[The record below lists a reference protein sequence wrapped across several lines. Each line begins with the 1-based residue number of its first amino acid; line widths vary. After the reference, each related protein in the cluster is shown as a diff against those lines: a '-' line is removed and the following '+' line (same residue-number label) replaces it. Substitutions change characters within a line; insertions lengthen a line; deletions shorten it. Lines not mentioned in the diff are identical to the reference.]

1 VLTGIEQ
8 QNRLNPLVFHHL
20 KFTFMNKIAVLLVLL
35 LTIQARA
42 QKDPLQTKDS
52 IAQNKWVD
60 SIMGTMNVDEKIGQ
74 LFMVAAYSN
83 KDAEH
88 EKFISDLI
96 NRHHIGALI
105 FFQDQAI
112 KQVELTNKYQSLSR
126 IPLLIGIDGEWGLR
140 MRLKNTVAF
149 PYNMALGAIRNDKL
163 LYQMGKQM
171 GKHMKREG
179 VHINFA
185 PVVDVNTNPLNP
197 VIGNRSYG
205 EDKYN
210 VTRKAIAF
218 TKGIQSEQ
226 IMACAKHFPGH
237 GDTSQDS
244 HKTLPSVLHDT
255 IRLDSIEL
263 YPYTKIIE
271 QGIGSAMIGHLSVPA
286 LEPNVN
292 LPSSLSYNIVTKL
305 LKEKMGFQGLIV
317 TDALNMKGSADFA
330 SSEEINLQ
338 AILAG
343 NDLLDVPLN
352 VAKSIQLFKKAY
364 AKGTLTDER
373 LNESVRKILKTKY
386 WVGLHNYEPL
396 KTENLMTDLN
406 TVEDDLLNR
415 RLVENSI
422 TVIQNKNDVL
432 PLKNLGV
439 NKLAYVKI
447 GKHNNSPFV
456 NRLKDYAKIDVISG
470 TSVAEISNKLKGYDT
485 VIISFHTSLG
495 AYANYKIDDN
505 DLLIVQEIAKNH
517 KVILDVFA
525 SPYSLLK
532 IKSYENIDGIIVSY
546 QNTGLAQDISA
557 QMIFGALDFK
567 GVLPVNIKDN
577 FKVGFGL
584 QLAGLN
590 RMGYSI
596 PKDVGLDKHKL
607 QRIDSVAEVVIDSM
621 MAPGMQ
627 VLVARHGKIVYRK
640 SYGYYTY
647 DEKKKVDNNS
657 IYDLAS
663 LTKILG
669 GLPMIIKA
677 EEEGKFDLDAP
688 LGQLMPVLK
697 DSNKDT
703 VTVREALSHYAKLM
717 PYIPYY
723 ETMVEGKEHTPMKKY
738 FSTVNSNK
746 YSIKVAENL
755 YLRTDYRDTIF
766 KLIAEAPQR
775 DVLEYKYSGLPF
787 YLFKDYMEKTY
798 GQPMDVLNREYFY
811 GPLGAATLVYNPL
824 NKFPKSRIV
833 PTEKDEFFRH
843 QLLHGNVH
851 DEGAAMMGG
860 VSGNAGL
867 FGTSNDVA
875 KMMQMYLQKGY
886 YGGES
891 YFKPESFDKFNRRYF
906 EDKGVR
912 RGLGF
917 DKPQLDESMATCG
930 CISFKSFGHSGYT
943 GTYAFA
949 DPETEIVYVFLSN
962 RVYPTRENN
971 KLGEADIRTV
981 VQKLIQE
988 SIINQ

>member
-1 VLTGIEQ
+1 MAQKNNQLSQTTKLFYQV
-8 QNRLNPLVFHHL
+8 
-20 KFTFMNKIAVLLVLL
+20 KFIYMNKFAVILLLL
-35 LTIQARA
+35 LTVQVKA
-42 QKDPLQTKDS
+42 QKDPLMTKDS
-52 IAQNKWVD
+52 VAQKEWVD
-60 SIMGTMNVDEKIGQ
+60 GIMKNMSVDEKIGQ
-74 LFMVAAYSN
+74 LFMIAAYSN
-83 KDAEH
+83 KDAAH

-96 NRHHIGALI
+96 VKHHIGALI

-112 KQVELTNKYQSLSR
+112 KQAELTNKYQSLSK

-149 PYNMALGAIRNDKL
+149 PYNMALGAIRNEQL
-163 LYQMGKQM
+163 LFDLGKQI

-179 VHINFA
+179 IHINFA

-205 EDKYN
+205 EDKFN
-210 VTRKAIAF
+210 VTRKAVAF
-218 TKGIQSEQ
+218 SKGMQSEK

-255 IRLDSIEL
+255 LRLDSIEL
-263 YPYTKIIE
+263 YPYRKIFD
-271 QGIGSAMIGHLSVPA
+271 QGIGSAMVAHLSIPA
-286 LEPNVN
+286 LEPEVN
-292 LPSSLSYNIVTKL
+292 LPSSLSYNIVTGL
-305 LKEKMGFQGLIV
+305 LKEKMGFKGLII
-317 TDALNMKGSADFA
+317 TDALNMKGSADF
-330 SSEEINLQ
+330 STSEEINLQ

-364 AKGTLTDER
+364 ADGTLTEER
-373 LNESVRKILKTKY
+373 LDESVRKILKTKY
-386 WVGLHNYEPL
+386 WAGLHDYKPIEL
-396 KTENLMTDLN
+396 THLMKDLN

-415 RLVENSI
+415 RLVENSV
-422 TVIQNKNDVL
+422 TLVQNKNQVL
-432 PLKNLGV
+432 PLKNLDK
-439 NKLAYVKI
+439 NKVAYLKL
-447 GKHNNSPFV
+447 GKHDNSSFV
-456 NRLKDYAKIDVISG
+456 NRLNDYTKVDIISG
-470 TSVAEISNKLKGYDT
+470 SSRSEILKKLEPYET
-485 VIISFHTSLG
+485 VIVGYHTSLG
-495 AYANYKIDDN
+495 AYANYKISDSE
-505 DLLIVQEIAKNH
+505 LLILNEIGKQH

-532 IKSYENIDGIIVSY
+532 IKSFEHIDAVMVSY
-546 QNTGLAQDISA
+546 QNTALSQDISA
-557 QMIFGALDFK
+557 QMIFGALDVK
-567 GVLPVNIKDN
+567 GGLPVHINDE
-577 FKVGFGL
+577 FKAGFGL
-584 QLAGLN
+584 HLAGLN
-590 RMGYSI
+590 RLGYSI
-596 PKDVGLDKHKL
+596 PEDVGLDRFKL
-607 QRIDSVAEVVIDSM
+607 QRIDSVAKVVMDSS

-627 VLVARHGKIVYRK
+627 VLVARHGKVVYRK
-640 SYGYYTY
+640 SYGYFTY
-647 DEKKKVDNNS
+647 DQKKKVNNNS

-663 LTKILG
+663 VTKILG

-677 EEEGKFDLDAP
+677 EEEGKFDLDSP
-688 LGQLMPVLK
+688 LGTLMPVLK

-703 VTVREALSHYAKLM
+703 VTVREALAHYARLK

-723 ETMVEGKEHTPMKKY
+723 ASMVEGKDNKPKKEY
-738 FSTVNSNK
+738 FSHTNSSK

-755 YLRTDYRDTIF
+755 YLRTDYRDTIY

-775 DVLEYKYSGLPF
+775 EVLEYKYSGLPF
-787 YLFKDYMEKTY
+787 YLFKDYMEGVY
-798 GQPMDVLNREYFY
+798 GSPLDQLNHSYFY
-811 GPLGAATLVYNPL
+811 GPLGATTLMYNPL
-824 NKFPKSRIV
+824 NKISKDRIV
-833 PTEKDEFFRH
+833 PTEEDEFFRH
-843 QLLHGNVH
+843 QLLQGSVH

-886 YGGES
+886 YGGRS
-891 YFKPESFDKFNRRYF
+891 YFKPESFDKFNQRYF

-917 DKPQLDESMATCG
+917 DKPQLDDSMATCG

-949 DPETEIVYVFLSN
+949 DPETEIVYIFLSN

-988 SIINQ
+988 AIVN